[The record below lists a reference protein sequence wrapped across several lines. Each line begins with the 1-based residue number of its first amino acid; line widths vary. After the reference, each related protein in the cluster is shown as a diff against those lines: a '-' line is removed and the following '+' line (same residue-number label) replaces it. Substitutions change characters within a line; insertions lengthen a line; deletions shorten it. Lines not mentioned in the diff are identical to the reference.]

1 VSRPYNRGV
10 RSEARR
16 IREGA
21 DPSPRSTGPRVV
33 RAWGA
38 LDRDRRLVAVA
49 AVALFLTMLLPWY
62 SETDTFV
69 VHGQTR
75 PAEVSLTAFQAFS
88 FVEAAVLVVAGGVLL
103 LLFARAEGRPFQLPG
118 GDGLV
123 ILVAGAWAGLLIF
136 YRLLDKPGT
145 RGTATLTTTV
155 GVKWGIFLAL
165 LAAILMAYAGAMLR
179 AGRRPEPP
187 LVRDPRRPRAPE
199 QPSHEPRSPAREPKS
214 PRARKSASHISEPL
228 RSDQLDED
236 ETAVIPHVERTASPT
251 SIAARERPRYPPA
264 PPSSARAPGRAGSAI
279 RTSPEQLS
287 FEDPE
292 PGSSAR

>member
-1 VSRPYNRGV
+1 VSPPYNRGV

-21 DPSPRSTGPRVV
+21 DLRPRPTGPRVV
-33 RAWGA
+33 RAWSA
-38 LDRDRRLVAVA
+38 LDRDRRLAAVA

-88 FVEAAVLVVAGGVLL
+88 FVEAAVLVVAGGVLV

-136 YRLLDKPGT
+136 YRLLDKPNTTGM
-145 RGTATLTTTV
+145 ATLTTTV
-155 GVKWGIFLAL
+155 GVKWGVFLAL
-165 LAAILMAYAGAMLR
+165 LAAILMAYAGAMIR

-187 LVRDPRRPRAPE
+187 LVRNPRRARAPE
-199 QPSHEPRSPAREPKS
+199 SPPRETEPPWPSDLDADVTIVT
-214 PRARKSASHISEPL
+214 SHP
-228 RSDQLDED
+228 
-236 ETAVIPHVERTASPT
+236 ER
-251 SIAARERPRYPPA
+251 AARAKPAPAHERPRYPPA
-264 PPSSARAPGRAGSAI
+264 PSTGARTPRRAGAAT

-287 FEDPE
+287 FEDSDL
-292 PGSSAR
+292 GDTAR

>member
-1 VSRPYNRGV
+1 MV
-10 RSEARR
+10 R
-16 IREGA
+16 
-21 DPSPRSTGPRVV
+21 V
-33 RAWGA
+33 WGA
-38 LDRDRRLVAVA
+38 LDRDRRLAAIA

-62 SETDTFV
+62 SETTTFV

-88 FVEAAVLVVAGGVLL
+88 FVEAAVLVVAGGVLA
-103 LLFARAEGRPFQLPG
+103 LLFARAEDRPFQLPG

-165 LAAILMAYAGAMLR
+165 LAAILMAYAGAMMR

-187 LVRDPRRPRAPE
+187 LVRDPQRPRAPE
-199 QPSHEPRSPAREPKS
+199 PQPRSPAERPRRAQ
-214 PRARKSASHISEPL
+214 PRAAYDPQPPSAGHPPP
-228 RSDQLDED
+228 DLDED
-236 ETAVIPHVERTASPT
+236 TTTVVPRP
-251 SIAARERPRYPPA
+251 ERPESATPVPAQERSRYPPA
-264 PPSSARAPGRAGSAI
+264 PPVGARAPRRPGAASP
-279 RTSPEQLS
+279 SPEQLS
-287 FEDPE
+287 FDDSDV
-292 PGSSAR
+292 GSPARRV

>member
-1 VSRPYNRGV
+1 M
-10 RSEARR
+10 
-16 IREGA
+16 
-21 DPSPRSTGPRVV
+21 

-38 LDRDRRLVAVA
+38 LDRDRRLAAIA

-88 FVEAAVLVVAGGVLL
+88 FVEAAVLVVAGGVLV

-123 ILVAGAWAGLLIF
+123 ILVAGGWAGLLLF

-165 LAAILMAYAGAMLR
+165 LAAILMAYAGAMIR

-187 LVRDPRRPRAPE
+187 LVRDPRRPRPPE
-199 QPSHEPRSPAREPKS
+199 PPPRGTERPPRETKPPWPSDVDDDATIIVPDPARAESSTPVPAHEPS
-214 PRARKSASHISEPL
+214 
-228 RSDQLDED
+228 
-236 ETAVIPHVERTASPT
+236 
-251 SIAARERPRYPPA
+251 RYPPA
-264 PPSSARAPGRAGSAI
+264 PPAGARTPRRAGAAT

-287 FEDPE
+287 FEDPDL
-292 PGSSAR
+292 GSSAR

>member
-1 VSRPYNRGV
+1 VSPPYNRGV

-21 DPSPRSTGPRVV
+21 DLRPRPTGPRVV
-33 RAWGA
+33 RAWSA
-38 LDRDRRLVAVA
+38 LDRDRRLAAVA
-49 AVALFLTMLLPWY
+49 AVALFLTMFLPWY

-88 FVEAAVLVVAGGVLL
+88 FVEAAVLVVAGGVLV

-136 YRLLDKPGT
+136 YRLLDKPNTTGM
-145 RGTATLTTTV
+145 ATLTTTV
-155 GVKWGIFLAL
+155 GVKWGVFLAL
-165 LAAILMAYAGAMLR
+165 LAAILMAYAGAMIR

-187 LVRDPRRPRAPE
+187 LVRNPRRAQSRPRRTSARVTHPLRQPVLARQGAPA
-199 QPSHEPRSPAREPKS
+199 P
-214 PRARKSASHISEPL
+214 PRARALSSS
-228 RSDQLDED
+228 RSRTPTLGTQLGDL
-236 ETAVIPHVERTASPT
+236 VL
-251 SIAARERPRYPPA
+251 
-264 PPSSARAPGRAGSAI
+264 GFG
-279 RTSPEQLS
+279 
-287 FEDPE
+287 
-292 PGSSAR
+292 